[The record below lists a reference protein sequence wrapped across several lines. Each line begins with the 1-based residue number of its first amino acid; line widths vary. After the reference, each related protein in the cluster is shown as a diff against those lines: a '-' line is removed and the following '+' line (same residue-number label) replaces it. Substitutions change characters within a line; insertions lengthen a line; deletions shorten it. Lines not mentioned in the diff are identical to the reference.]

1 MGERLNMQM
10 IPSTSL
16 IDGYEANLAN
26 HSSNKHKKLSASRWR
41 GIRCCDNWQGSLKRK
56 LAYNTNM
63 VWNHDMTGRSDE
75 APVTN
80 GDDNDYVTGS
90 VYKNRTESDLLLSSS
105 LKSVFGS
112 PQLGT
117 NVLCVWKIL
126 GLFRMPCTVRR
137 APHDSGDPVGP

>member
-1 MGERLNMQM
+1 
-10 IPSTSL
+10 
-16 IDGYEANLAN
+16 
-26 HSSNKHKKLSASRWR
+26 
-41 GIRCCDNWQGSLKRK
+41 
-56 LAYNTNM
+56 
-63 VWNHDMTGRSDE
+63 MTGRSDE

-117 NVLCVWKIL
+117 NVL
-126 GLFRMPCTVRR
+126 
-137 APHDSGDPVGP
+137 